1 MVTKQKLFLL
11 ISVFLLLS
19 PTMFSLSGSMNLALT
34 QPLWLTL
41 TIIIISFFLLTKN
54 PPPKQIYM
62 LDFACYKPPP
72 AQAITKQGAVARAR
86 VFNKLYKEETLA
98 FMRSTIERSGL
109 GDSTYFPEAFLKDP
123 PDPDMEAARAEA
135 EMAIFGAVGELLAKT
150 KVKSRDIGIV
160 VVNCCIF
167 CAVPSLSS
175 MIVNR
180 YKMKEGVVSYNL
192 SGMGCAAGLIAINL
206 AKQLLQVH
214 HDSYALVVSTESITE
229 NCYKG
234 NDRSK
239 FLINC
244 LFRVG
249 GAAILLSNRKSDRR
263 SSKYQLLHAIPTHTA
278 SFDRCYNCIVSEEDT
293 EGHAG
298 VTITKDLLAAAITA
312 IESNITS
319 LAPLVLPAS
328 EQARYLLN
336 HVARRLPVANAKPY
350 VPDFKKSFDHF
361 LPHVGG
367 KPVLDELQRS
377 LRLTKSDMEAS
388 RMTLFRFGN
397 TSSSSV
403 WYELAYVE
411 AKGRIK
417 RGDRVWQ
424 MAFGS
429 GFKCCSVVW
438 RAIRTVDDAVMNPWS
453 DEIDGFP
460 VDLNNNAPFPYFFE
474 PSKSK

>member
-1 MVTKQKLFLL
+1 MVTKQNLSLL
-11 ISVFLLLS
+11 IIVFLLLS
-19 PTMFSLSGSMNLALT
+19 PAMFSLSGSMNLALT
-34 QPLWLTL
+34 PPFWLTLTL
-41 TIIIISFFLLTKN
+41 TIIMTISFFLLNKN
-54 PPPKQIYM
+54 PSPKQIYM
-62 LDFACYKPPP
+62 LDFACYKPPA
-72 AQAITKQGAVARAR
+72 AQAITKQGAVAQAR
-86 VFNKLYKEETLA
+86 VFNKLYKEETLE
-98 FMRSTIERSGL
+98 FMRNTIERSGL

-123 PDPDMEAARAEA
+123 PDPDMEAARAEV
-135 EMAIFGAVGELLAKT
+135 EMAIFGVVDELLAKT
-150 KVKSRDIGIV
+150 KVKSRDIGTV

-175 MIVNR
+175 VIVNR

-192 SGMGCAAGLIAINL
+192 SGMGCTAGLIAINL
-206 AKQLLQVH
+206 AKQLLQ
-214 HDSYALVVSTESITE
+214 
-229 NCYKG
+229 G

-249 GAAILLSNRKSDRR
+249 GAAILLSNRPSDHR

-293 EGHAG
+293 EGHEG

-312 IESNITS
+312 IESNVTS

-336 HVARRLPVANAKPY
+336 HVTRRLPMANAKPY

-367 KPVLDELQRS
+367 KPVLDQLQRS
-377 LRLTKSDMEAS
+377 LGLTEADMEAS
-388 RMTLFRFGN
+388 RMTLYRYGN

-403 WYELAYVE
+403 WYELAYAE
-411 AKGRIK
+411 AKGRIG
-417 RGDRVWQ
+417 RGDRVWH

-438 RAIRTVDDAVMNPWS
+438 RAIRTVDREEATNVWS
-453 DEIDGFP
+453 DEIDAFP
-460 VDLNNNAPFPYFFE
+460 VDLDHIAQFYYFSE
-474 PSKSK
+474 PSKLA

>member
-1 MVTKQKLFLL
+1 
-11 ISVFLLLS
+11 
-19 PTMFSLSGSMNLALT
+19 
-34 QPLWLTL
+34 
-41 TIIIISFFLLTKN
+41 
-54 PPPKQIYM
+54 
-62 LDFACYKPPP
+62 
-72 AQAITKQGAVARAR
+72 
-86 VFNKLYKEETLA
+86 
-98 FMRSTIERSGL
+98 MRNTIERSGL

-123 PDPDMEAARAEA
+123 VDPDMEAARKEA

-192 SGMGCAAGLIAINL
+192 SGMGCTAGLIAINL
-206 AKQLLQVH
+206 AKQLLQV
-214 HDSYALVVSTESITE
+214 
-229 NCYKG
+229 
-234 NDRSK
+234 
-239 FLINC
+239 
-244 LFRVG
+244 VG
-249 GAAILLSNRKSDRR
+249 GAAILLSNRPADRR
-263 SSKYQLLHAIPTHTA
+263 SSKYELLHAIPTHTA
-278 SFDRCYNCIVSEEDT
+278 SFDRCYNSIVLEEDT

-336 HVARRLPVANAKPY
+336 HIARRLPVANAKPY

-388 RMTLFRFGN
+388 RMTLSDLGTLLVAQCG
-397 TSSSSV
+397 TSWPTLKPRGGSREVIGCGKWLSGPGSSV
-403 WYELAYVE
+403 AAW
-411 AKGRIK
+411 
-417 RGDRVWQ
+417 
-424 MAFGS
+424 FGARS
-429 GFKCCSVVW
+429 GPLMT
-438 RAIRTVDDAVMNPWS
+438 RR
-453 DEIDGFP
+453 
-460 VDLNNNAPFPYFFE
+460 
-474 PSKSK
+474 